1 MKSNRWII
9 LGIIASLVIAFG
21 AYFWATGIMDS
32 LYAFRSPLKDNP
44 PAPGPA
50 LGQPLTRRVVF
61 VLIDAL
67 RDDTSHKKGVMPFLN
82 QLRDQG
88 AWATN
93 HSRTPSYSEPG
104 YSVLMTGAWPD
115 LSDGPA
121 MNLDYPDIPTWTQ
134 DNLFT
139 AAQRAGLKTAVSG
152 FNWFEKLIPQSAV
165 NNSFY
170 TPGEDKAADVD
181 VVNAALPWL
190 KENKDQFILI
200 HIDQVDY
207 AGHHEGGPQS
217 PNWDAAATRADGLLK
232 QIVSTLD
239 LSTDTVIVVSDHGQ
253 IDRGGHG
260 GQDPIVLVQPFVM
273 AGAGIKPGGYP
284 DGSMADVA
292 TTTAA
297 LLGLNIP
304 ADSEGIVRT
313 DMLNLTADQQT
324 NINTASLAQK
334 SQLLKDYQA
343 AIHSPANNAPIDSV
357 GGILSAMDQA
367 KAQREN
373 AERIPRFVLAILLA
387 LIPVYFLIKKRS
399 SLIAWMLG
407 GALLYIALFNF
418 GYAVLAGR
426 TYSLSSVASASDII
440 MFTASTTASSL
451 ALAWLFLGYIVKWF
465 NFPPRE
471 AAEKVL
477 AFTFITLYLVSLPIL
492 WHFALNGLL
501 VTWTIPDMASMF
513 MGFLSILQALVIA
526 ITGLILVGVTAL
538 IAKINQ
544 RQRTSSPL

>member
-9 LGIIASLVIAFG
+9 LGIIASLIIAAG

-44 PAPGPA
+44 PAAGPA
-50 LGQPLTRRVVF
+50 LGQPLTHRVVF

-67 RDDTSHKKGVMPFLN
+67 RDDTSHKKDVMPFLN

-139 AAQRAGLKTAVSG
+139 AAHRAGLKTAVSG
-152 FNWFEKLIPQSAV
+152 FNWFQKLIPQNAV
-165 NNSFY
+165 TDSFY
-170 TPGEDKAADVD
+170 TAGEDKAADVD

-190 KENKDQFILI
+190 KADQDQFILI

-217 PNWDAAATRADGLLK
+217 PNWDAAAARADLLLK

-260 GQDPIVLVQPFVM
+260 GQDPIVLLEPFVA
-273 AGAGIKPGGYP
+273 AGAGIKPGQYP
-284 DGSMADVA
+284 DGNMTDVA

-313 DMLNLTADQQT
+313 DMLNLAADQQT
-324 NINTASLAQK
+324 NIDSALLAQK
-334 SQLLKDYQA
+334 SQLLKDYQT
-343 AIHSPANNAPIDSV
+343 AIHSSANGAKTDSV
-357 GGILSAMDQA
+357 AGILSAMDQA
-367 KAQREN
+367 KSQRQN
-373 AERIPRFVLAILLA
+373 SERIPRFVLAILLA
-387 LIPVYFLIKKRS
+387 LIPAYVLVKKRS
-399 SLIAWMLG
+399 SFIAWMLG
-407 GALLYIALFNF
+407 GAVLYIVLFNF

-426 TYSLSSVASASDII
+426 TYTLSSVTSASDII

-451 ALAWLFLGYIVKWF
+451 ALAWLILGYILKWF
-465 NFPPRE
+465 KSPPRE
-471 AAEKVL
+471 SAEKVF

-492 WHFALNGLL
+492 WHFALNGAL

-513 MGFLSILQALVIA
+513 MGFLSILQVLVIA
-526 ITGLILVGVTAL
+526 VIGLVLTGITATVTL
-538 IAKINQ
+538 FAKK
-544 RQRTSSPL
+544 